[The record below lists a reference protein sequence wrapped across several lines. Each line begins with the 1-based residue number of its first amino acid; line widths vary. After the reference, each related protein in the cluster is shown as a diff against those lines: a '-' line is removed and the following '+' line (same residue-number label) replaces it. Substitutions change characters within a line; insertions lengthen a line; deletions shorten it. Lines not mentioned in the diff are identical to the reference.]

1 MKTSNVALRGY
12 SVLVSDKSTWFLLEL
27 SLDGVVGYGDA
38 TVLGSEAELAGLIGN
53 LCSWVETRPVINL
66 PDLTGH
72 VMQSDPTLARRGLA
86 SALEQAWYGALSA
99 HAQVPIA
106 SILGGPVRSKI
117 PFYANIN
124 RGIVNRSPDGF
135 ASRAIEILKMT
146 GAAGIKIAPFDGF
159 RTGQCSPSEANA
171 LISTG
176 IERAAAVRQ
185 AIGPDTLLLIDCH
198 SRFSSLQAIDLIREL
213 AKLDVFW
220 IEDPCDMDNLQVSQ
234 LHRLRGFANTL
245 GLRVAGGEAVLD
257 FNDITRLL
265 AREGH
270 DVILP
275 DLRYTG
281 IAQGLA
287 MMRLAD
293 SQGVELSL
301 HNPVGPVLNAMAVHV
316 ASALPTFLI
325 LERQLGETPLYEKI
339 VDSQMVTKDGNII
352 VPTGTG
358 LGLDLCKTHLEL
370 VTASED
376 RMRLTQTFSGIPG
389 AGPDA

>member
-1 MKTSNVALRGY
+1 MKNSNVALRGY
-12 SVLVSDKSTWFLLEL
+12 SVLVSDKSTWFVVEL

-53 LCSWVETRPVINL
+53 LCRWVETRHILAL
-66 PDLTGH
+66 PDLTGY
-72 VMQSDPTLARRGLA
+72 VMQSAPTLARRGLA
-86 SALEQAWYGALSA
+86 SALEQAWYGALA
-99 HAQVPIA
+99 ARARVPIA
-106 SILGGPVRSKI
+106 SILGGSVRRKI

-124 RGIVNRSPDGF
+124 RGTVDRSPDGF
-135 ASRAIEILKMT
+135 ASRALEILNT
-146 GAAGIKIAPFDGF
+146 TDAAGVKIAPFDGF
-159 RTGQCSPSEANA
+159 RTGLCSPSEATA

-176 IERAAAVRQ
+176 VERVAAVRQ
-185 AIGPDTLLLIDCH
+185 AIGPDTLLLVDCH

-213 AKLDVFW
+213 AKYDVFW
-220 IEDPCDMDNLQVSQ
+220 VEDPCDMGSLQVSQ
-234 LHRLRGFANTL
+234 LHSLRGFANTL
-245 GLRVAGGEAVLD
+245 GLRVAGGETVLN
-257 FNDITRLL
+257 FNEMTQLL

-281 IAQGLA
+281 IAQGMA

-325 LERQLGETPLYEKI
+325 LERQLGETPLYEEI
-339 VDSQMVTKDGNII
+339 VDSQMVAKDGNVL
-352 VPTGTG
+352 VPTRAG
-358 LGLDLCKTHLEL
+358 LGLELLKTRLEL

-376 RMRLTQTFSGIPG
+376 SMRFTQTFSGIPG

>member
-1 MKTSNVALRGY
+1 MKINNVVLRGY
-12 SVLVSDKSTWFLLEL
+12 SVLVSNKSTWFVLEM
-27 SLDGVVGYGDA
+27 SLDGAVGYGDA
-38 TVLGSEAELAGLIGN
+38 TVLGSEAELTGLIGN
-53 LCSWVETRPVINL
+53 LCRWVETRPDIAL
-66 PDLTGH
+66 PDLTRY
-72 VMQSDPTLARRGLA
+72 VMQNDPTLARRGLA
-86 SALEQAWYGALSA
+86 SALEQAWYGALA
-99 HAQVPIA
+99 ARARVPIA
-106 SILGGPVRSKI
+106 SMLGGPVRSKI

-124 RGIVNRSPDGF
+124 RGIVNRSPEGF
-135 ASRAIEILKMT
+135 ASRALEILNMT
-146 GAAGIKIAPFDGF
+146 GAAGVKIAPFDGF
-159 RTGQCSPSEANA
+159 RTGQSSPREANA
-171 LISTG
+171 LIATG

-220 IEDPCDMDNLQVSQ
+220 VEDPCDMDSLQVSQ
-234 LHRLRGFANTL
+234 LHRLRGFANAL
-245 GLRVAGGEAVLD
+245 GLRVAGGESVLD
-257 FNDITRLL
+257 FNEMTRLL

-270 DVILP
+270 DVVLP

-281 IAQGLA
+281 IAQGMA

-325 LERQLGETPLYEKI
+325 LERQLGETPLYEEI
-339 VDSQMVTKDGNII
+339 VDSQMVAKDGNVF
-352 VPTGTG
+352 VPTRAG
-358 LGLDLCKTHLEL
+358 LGLELRKTHLGL

-376 RMRLTQTFSGIPG
+376 SMLFTRTFSGIPG

>member
-1 MKTSNVALRGY
+1 MKINKVALRGY
-12 SVLVSDKSTWFLLEL
+12 SVLVSDKSTWFVVEL
-27 SLDGVVGYGDA
+27 SLDGVVGFGDA

-53 LCSWVETRPVINL
+53 LCRWVETRPVFAL
-66 PDLTGH
+66 PDLTGY

-86 SALEQAWYGALSA
+86 SALEQAWYGALA
-99 HAQVPIA
+99 ARAYVPIA
-106 SILGGPVRSKI
+106 SMFGGPVRTKI

-135 ASRAIEILKMT
+135 ASRALEILNTT
-146 GAAGIKIAPFDGF
+146 GAGGIKIAPFDGF
-159 RTGQCSPSEANA
+159 RTGQCSPSEANT

-176 IERAAAVRQ
+176 IERVAAVRN
-185 AIGPDTLLLIDCH
+185 AIGPDTLLLVDCH
-198 SRFSSLQAIDLIREL
+198 SRFSSFQAIDLIREL
-213 AKLDVFW
+213 AKFDVFW
-220 IEDPCDMDNLQVSQ
+220 VEDPCDMDSLQVSQ
-234 LHRLRGFANTL
+234 LHSLRGFANNL
-245 GLRVAGGEAVLD
+245 GLRVAGGESVFN
-257 FNDITRLL
+257 FNDMTRLL

-287 MMRLAD
+287 MMRMAD

-301 HNPVGPVLNAMAVHV
+301 HNPVGPILNAMAVHV

-325 LERQLGETPLYEKI
+325 LERQLGETPLYEEI
-339 VDSQMVTKDGNII
+339 VNSHLVAQDGNIH
-352 VPTGTG
+352 VPTGAG
-358 LGLDLCKTHLEL
+358 LGLDLNKTHLEL
-370 VTASED
+370 VTASID
-376 RMRLTQTFSGIPG
+376 SMHLTRTFSGIPG